1 VHAGLLGDAAADL
14 RQHLRDHRAASVAI
28 SRLTRYLTAP
38 AEELHMPKL

>member
-1 VHAGLLGDAAADL
+1 MPLPICVSICATIGLPP
-14 RQHLRDHRAASVAI
+14 VAI